1 MRTLAHISDLHFG
14 RIDARVVEG
23 LLTDLIRA
31 KPDLVVI
38 SGDLVQRAR
47 RSHFH
52 DARAFLERLPFRYLV
67 VPGNHDIPVFNLF
80 KRFTDPYRLYRRNI
94 SHDLSPFHIDSEIAI
109 LGLNTARTVVF
120 DFSQGRINQAQVSR
134 IREVFSGLPEHL
146 FKIVFTHHPFLPP
159 PDEPGRRLVGRAKL
173 ALPVLE
179 ACGIDLLLAGHLH
192 KAYSG
197 DLAGFYPDI
206 GRSILVAQ
214 ASTATST
221 RLRREANAYNL
232 IRVERDA
239 VRFEVRAWNGDR
251 FDAADTSHYRR
262 DGARWRKDASGPAE
276 RLDKLVKE
284 QPHGGNEPASG
295 GEHRMDDARR

>member
-1 MRTLAHISDLHFG
+1 MKTLAHISDLHFG
-14 RIDARVVEG
+14 RIDRRVVEG
-23 LLTDLIRA
+23 LLSDLARA
-31 KPDLVVI
+31 QPDLVVI

-47 RSHFH
+47 RSHFR
-52 DARAFLERLPFRYLV
+52 DARAFLERLPFPYLV

-159 PDEPGRRLVGRAKL
+159 PDEPERRLVGRAKL
-173 ALPVLE
+173 ALPTLE

-192 KAYSG
+192 RAYSG
-197 DLAGFYPDI
+197 DLAAFHAGV

-221 RLRREANAYNL
+221 RLRKEANAYNL
-232 IRVERDA
+232 IHIERDT
-239 VRFEVRAWNGDR
+239 VRFEVRAWAGER
-251 FDAADTSHYRR
+251 FETAETSRYQR
-262 DGARWRKDASGPAE
+262 DGSRWRKEASGAGE
-276 RLDKLVKE
+276 GLDQIVEE
-284 QPHGGNEPASG
+284 QADGGNQPAPG
-295 GEHRMDDARR
+295 GEHRVDDARG